1 MFDDLF
7 PKMSDRLWYS
17 HHNENNGVGV
27 STVFAYDID
36 MYETAIIDKN
46 GVHPVQRYKELD
58 KAHKGHDRWV
68 KKAKK
73 ITEITKLG
81 LPFLKLA
88 KEIIILERIVF
99 TESKKLQFS
108 YGGWIS
114 TCYKVEK
121 ITQELYEEKE
131 REINNV

>member
-1 MFDDLF
+1 MFNDLF

-17 HHNENNGVGV
+17 PHNENNGIGV
-27 STVFAYDID
+27 STVYAYDIE

-58 KAHKGHDRWV
+58 NAHKGHDKWV

-81 LPFLKLA
+81 LPYTNLA
-88 KEIIILERIVF
+88 KEIVILERIVF
-99 TESKKLQFS
+99 PESKKLQFS
-108 YGGWIS
+108 YGGWVS
-114 TCYKVEK
+114 TCYEIGK
-121 ITQELYEEKE
+121 ITQKEYDEKE